1 MTATYLP
8 DYLELIAERETG
20 RVTEAVRQEIAGLVG
35 EGGLISEPAQLRT
48 YECDGLTGYRV
59 TPALVVLPATTRE
72 VAAVVRVCAR
82 ERIPFVARG
91 AGTGL
96 SGGALPVA
104 DGIVIG
110 LARMR
115 RILAVDVANQ
125 RALVQPGVTNANITA
140 AVAQHDLYYAPDPSS
155 QVVCTIGGN
164 VAENSGGAHCLKYG
178 FTTNHVLAFTFVTT
192 DGSIVTLGGNSLD
205 PVGPDL
211 RALVL
216 GSEGT
221 LGIVTEIVVK
231 LLRRPEAVRTL
242 VADFGS
248 PEQAG
253 NAVSGIIGAGIV
265 PAAVEMLDAL
275 AIEACE
281 TSAKAGYSLDTPAAL
296 VVELD
301 GVAAEVDA
309 EFERVQEICRAS
321 GTTHIRIAHDA
332 AERARIWKGRK
343 AAFAAMGRIS
353 PDYFVQDGVI
363 PRTKLGAT
371 LAQIGE
377 MSQEA
382 GLRVANVFHAGDG
395 NLHPLVLYDGAVPGQ
410 AEQAEE
416 LATAIVELCVEQ
428 GGSITGEHGVG
439 SDKACSMLKMF
450 SDTDLAVMARV
461 RAAFDPDGICNPGKV
476 LPTPRLCGERP
487 GPYRPHPLESA
498 GLIERM

>member
-1 MTATYLP
+1 MTT
-8 DYLELIAERETG
+8 YLELVAEKATG
-20 RVTEAVRQEIAGLVG
+20 RVTDEVRGEIGGLVG
-35 EGGLISEPAQLRT
+35 KGGVISAPAELRT
-48 YECDGLTGYRV
+48 YECDALTGFRV
-59 TPALVVLPATTRE
+59 VPALVVLPESTDE

-82 ERIPFVARG
+82 EGIPFVARG

-110 LARMR
+110 LQRMR
-115 RILAVDVANQ
+115 TILSVDIENQ
-125 RALVQPGVTNANITA
+125 RAVVQPGVTNAGISA
-140 AVAQHDLYYAPDPSS
+140 AVAKHNLYFAPDPSS
-155 QVVCTIGGN
+155 QIVCTIGGN

-178 FTTNHVLAFTFVTT
+178 FTTNHVLALTFVCP
-192 DGSIVTLGGNSLD
+192 DGSVVTLGGDSLD
-205 PVGPDL
+205 SVGPDL
-211 RALVL
+211 RALVV

-221 LGIVTEIVVK
+221 LGIVTEVTVR
-231 LLRRPEAVRTL
+231 LLRKPEAVRTL
-242 VADFGS
+242 VADF
-248 PEQAG
+248 PDAEHAG
-253 NAVSGIIGAGIV
+253 NAVSDIVSAGII

-281 TSAKAGYSLDTPAAL
+281 KAVQAGYSLDTPAAL
-296 VVELD
+296 VVEVD
-301 GVAAEVDA
+301 GVAVEVEA
-309 EFERVQEICRAS
+309 EFERVQGICQANEA
-321 GTTHIRIAHDA
+321 THIRIAHDDN
-332 AERARIWKGRK
+332 ERARIWKGRK

-371 LAQIGE
+371 LTRIGE
-377 MSQEA
+377 MSERA

-395 NLHPLVLYDGAVPGQ
+395 NLHPLVLYDSAVPGQ
-410 AEQAEE
+410 AERAEH

-450 SDTDLAVMARV
+450 SEADLTVMALV
-461 RAAFDPDGICNPGKV
+461 RAAFDRGGICNPGKI

-487 GPYRPHPLESA
+487 GPWRPHPLEAA
-498 GLIERM
+498 GVIERF

>member
-1 MTATYLP
+1 MTTYAGEYLDLLP
-8 DYLELIAERETG
+8 EPPAG
-20 RVTEAVRQEIAGLVG
+20 RVTAAFRADVARAVGP
-35 EGGLISEPAQLRT
+35 GGLISEPAQLRT

-59 TPALVVLPATTRE
+59 TPALVVLPATTEE
-72 VAAVVRVCAR
+72 VAAVVRLCAR
-82 ERIPFVARG
+82 DGVPFVARG

-115 RILAVDVANQ
+115 AVLSVDVADQ
-125 RALVQPGVTNANITA
+125 RAVVQPGVTNAGISA
-140 AVAQHDLYYAPDPSS
+140 AVAPHDLYFAPDPSS

-178 FTTNHVLAFTFVTT
+178 FTTNHVLALTFVTA
-192 DGSIVTLGGNSLD
+192 DGDVVQLGGDAPD

-221 LGIVTEIVVK
+221 LGVVTEITVR

-242 VADFGS
+242 VADF
-248 PEQAG
+248 PDAEDAG
-253 NAVSGIIGAGIV
+253 NAVSDIVAAGIV
-265 PAAVEMLDAL
+265 PAAVEMLDEL
-275 AIEACE
+275 AIAACE
-281 TSAKAGYSLDTPAAL
+281 RAVQAGYTLGCPAAL

-301 GVAAEVDA
+301 GVAAEVED
-309 EFERVQEICRAS
+309 EFERVQEICRRN
-321 GTTHIRIAHDA
+321 GTTHVRIASDPD
-332 AERARIWKGRK
+332 ERARVWKGRK

-363 PRTKLGAT
+363 PRTRLGST
-371 LAQIGE
+371 LTRIRQ
-377 MSQEA
+377 MSEEA

-395 NLHPLVLYDGAVPGQ
+395 NLHPLVLYDAAVPGE
-410 AEQAEE
+410 AERAEH

-439 SDKACSMLKMF
+439 SDKACSMPKMF
-450 SDTDLAVMARV
+450 GPEDLTVMARI
-461 RAAFDPDGICNPGKV
+461 RAAFDPQGICNPGKV

-487 GPYRPHPLESA
+487 GPYRPHPLEAA
-498 GLIERM
+498 GVIERL

>member
-1 MTATYLP
+1 MTT
-8 DYLELIAERETG
+8 YLELVAEKADG
-20 RVTEAVRQEIAGLVG
+20 RVTPEITREIAGLVSP
-35 EGGLISEPAQLRT
+35 GGLISEPAQLRT
-48 YECDGLTGYRV
+48 YECDGLTGFRV
-59 TPALVVLPATTRE
+59 TPALVVLPATTDE

-115 RILAVDVANQ
+115 AVLAVDVENQ
-125 RALVQPGVTNANITA
+125 RAVVQPGVTNTAISA
-140 AVAQHDLYYAPDPSS
+140 AVAQHNLYYAPDPSS

-178 FTTNHVLAFTFVTT
+178 FTTNHVLGLTFVCA
-192 DGSIVTLGGNSLD
+192 DGNVVTIGGDSLD
-205 PVGPDL
+205 AVGPDL
-211 RALVL
+211 RALVI

-221 LGIVTEIVVK
+221 LGIVTEVTVR

-242 VADFGS
+242 VADFPS
-248 PEQAG
+248 AEHAG
-253 NAVSGIIGAGIV
+253 NAVSDIISAGII

-281 TSAKAGYSLDTPAAL
+281 KATHAGYSTDTPAAL
-296 VVELD
+296 IVELD
-301 GVAAEVDA
+301 GVAVEVDA
-309 EFERVQEICRAS
+309 EFARVQEICARN
-321 GTTHIRIAHDA
+321 GTTHVRVAGDP
-332 AERARIWKGRK
+332 AERAVIWKGRK

-371 LAQIGE
+371 LTRIGE
-377 MSQEA
+377 MSAEA

-395 NLHPLVLYDGAVPGQ
+395 NLHPLVLYDSAVPGQ
-410 AEQAEE
+410 ADDAEH

-439 SDKACSMLKMF
+439 SDKACSMPKMF
-450 SDTDLAVMARV
+450 SAADLTVMALV
-461 RAAFDPDGICNPGKV
+461 RAAFDPAGICNPGKV

-487 GPYRPHPLESA
+487 GPWRPHPLEA
-498 GLIERM
+498 TGVIERF

>member
-1 MTATYLP
+1 MTTYAP
-8 DYLELIAERETG
+8 EYLDLVTQRDGG
-20 RVTEAVRQEIAGLVG
+20 RVTEAFRREIAGLVS
-35 EGGLISEPAQLRT
+35 EGGLISEPAQLHT

-59 TPALVVLPATTRE
+59 VPALVVLPATTEE

-82 ERIPFVARG
+82 ERVPFVARG

-96 SGGALPVA
+96 SGGSLPVA

-115 RILAVDVANQ
+115 RIVSVDVANQ
-125 RALVQPGVTNANITA
+125 RAVVQPGVTNAGISA
-140 AVAQHDLYYAPDPSS
+140 AVAQHNLYFAPDPSS

-178 FTTNHVLAFTFVTT
+178 FTTNHVYALTFVTT
-192 DGSIVTLGGNSLD
+192 DGSVVTLGGDSLD

-211 RALVL
+211 RAVVL

-221 LGIVTEIVVK
+221 LGIVTEITVR

-242 VADFGS
+242 VADF
-248 PEQAG
+248 PDAEQAG
-253 NAVSGIIGAGIV
+253 NAVSDIISAGII

-281 TSAKAGYSLDTPAAL
+281 KAVHAGYSLGCPAAL

-301 GVAAEVDA
+301 GVSAEVEE
-309 EFERVQEICRAS
+309 EFARVQEICRRNA
-321 GTTHIRIAHDA
+321 TTNIRIANDPV
-332 AERARIWKGRK
+332 ERAKVWKGRK

-363 PRTKLGAT
+363 PRTKLGST
-371 LAQIGE
+371 LTRIRQ
-377 MSQEA
+377 MSDEA

-395 NLHPLVLYDGAVPGQ
+395 NLHPLVLYNSAVPGE
-410 AEQAEE
+410 AERAEH
-416 LATAIVELCVEQ
+416 LATAIVELCVDQ

-450 SDTDLAVMARV
+450 GPDDLTVMARI

-498 GLIERM
+498 GVIERM

>member
-1 MTATYLP
+1 MTT
-8 DYLELIAERETG
+8 YLELVAETATG
-20 RVTEAVRQEIAGLVG
+20 RVTDAVRREIGGLVG

-59 TPALVVLPATTRE
+59 TPALVVLPATTAE

-104 DGIVIG
+104 DGVVIG

-115 RILAVDVANQ
+115 QVLAVDVDNQ
-125 RALVQPGVTNANITA
+125 RAVVQPGVTNAGISA
-140 AVAQHDLYYAPDPSS
+140 AVSRYGLYFAPDPSS
-155 QVVCTIGGN
+155 QIVCTIGGN

-178 FTTNHVLAFTFVTT
+178 FTTNHVLALTFVSP
-192 DGSIVTLGGNSLD
+192 DGSVVTMGGDSLD
-205 PVGPDL
+205 SSGPDL
-211 RALVL
+211 RALVI

-221 LGIVTEIVVK
+221 LGIVTEITVR
-231 LLRRPEAVRTL
+231 LLRAPEAVRTL
-242 VADFGS
+242 VADFTGAE
-248 PEQAG
+248 PAG
-253 NAVSGIIGAGIV
+253 NAVSDIIAAGII

-281 TSAKAGYSLDTPAAL
+281 KATHAGYSLDTPAAL

-301 GVAAEVDA
+301 GVAAEVEAD
-309 EFERVQEICRAS
+309 FDRVQRICRDN
-321 GTTHIRIAHDA
+321 GTTRIRIANDPN
-332 AERARIWKGRK
+332 ERALIWKGRK
-343 AAFAAMGRIS
+343 AAFAAMGRMS

-363 PRTKLGAT
+363 PRTKLGST
-371 LAQIGE
+371 LTRIAE
-377 MSQEA
+377 MASEA
-382 GLRVANVFHAGDG
+382 RLRVANVFHAGDG

-410 AEQAEE
+410 AEAAEH

-439 SDKACSMLKMF
+439 SDKACSMVKMF
-450 SDTDLAVMARV
+450 SEADLTVMAKV
-461 RAAFDPDGICNPGKV
+461 RAAFDPNGICNPGKV

-487 GPYRPHPLESA
+487 GPWRPHPLEEA
-498 GLIERM
+498 GVIERM

>member
-1 MTATYLP
+1 MTTYLP
-8 DYLELIAERETG
+8 DYLELIAERDTG

-59 TPALVVLPATTRE
+59 TPALVVLPETTQE
-72 VAAVVRVCAR
+72 IAAVVRVCAR

-115 RILAVDVANQ
+115 RILAVDVVNQ
-125 RALVQPGVTNANITA
+125 RALVQPGVTNAAISA
-140 AVAQHDLYYAPDPSS
+140 EVAGSDLYYAPDPSS

-178 FTTNHVLAFTFVTT
+178 FTTNHVLAFTFVTPSG
-192 DGSIVTLGGNSLD
+192 DVVTLGGDSLD

-221 LGIVTEIVVK
+221 LGIVAEIVVK
-231 LLRRPEAVRTL
+231 LLRKPESVRTL
-242 VADFGS
+242 VADFDS
-248 PEQAG
+248 AEQAG
-253 NAVSGIIGAGIV
+253 DAVSGIIGAGIV

-281 TSAKAGYSLDTPAAL
+281 TSAKSGYSLDTAAAL

-321 GTTHIRIAHDA
+321 GTTHIRIAADP

-343 AAFAAMGRIS
+343 AAFAAVGRIS

-363 PRTKLGAT
+363 PRTKLGPT
-371 LAQIGE
+371 LSRIGE

-410 AEQAEE
+410 AERAEE

-439 SDKACSMLKMF
+439 SDKACSMLAMF
-450 SDTDLAVMARV
+450 SPADLTVMARV

-498 GLIERM
+498 GVIERL

>member
-1 MTATYLP
+1 MTT
-8 DYLELIAERETG
+8 YLELVEEKATG
-20 RVTEAVRQEIAGLVG
+20 KVTGAIRSEIGGLVG
-35 EGGLISEPAQLRT
+35 EGGLITEPAQLRT

-59 TPALVVLPATTRE
+59 VPALVVLPASTEE

-82 ERIPFVARG
+82 EHIPFVARG

-104 DGIVIG
+104 DGVVIG

-115 RILAVDVANQ
+115 QILSVDVENQ
-125 RALVQPGVTNANITA
+125 RAVVQPGVTNAGISA
-140 AVAQHDLYYAPDPSS
+140 AVARHGLYFAPDPSS

-178 FTTNHVLAFTFVTT
+178 FTTNHVLGMTFVCA
-192 DGSIVTLGGNSLD
+192 DGSVVTLGGDSLD
-205 PVGPDL
+205 SVGPDV
-211 RALVL
+211 RAVVV

-221 LGIVTEIVVK
+221 LGIVTEITVR
-231 LLRRPEAVRTL
+231 LLRKPEHIRTL
-242 VADFGS
+242 VADF
-248 PEQAG
+248 PDVERAG
-253 NAVSGIIGAGIV
+253 NAVSDIVAAGII
-265 PAAVEMLDAL
+265 PAAVEMLDTL

-281 TSAKAGYSLDTPAAL
+281 KATGAGYTLGCPAAL
-296 VVELD
+296 VAELD
-301 GVAAEVDA
+301 GVAVEVEA
-309 EFERVQEICRAS
+309 EFARVQEICRANEA
-321 GTTHIRIAHDA
+321 THIRLANDPN
-332 AERARIWKGRK
+332 ERALIWKGRK
-343 AAFAAMGRIS
+343 AAFAAMGRMS

-371 LAQIGE
+371 LTRIGQ
-377 MSQEA
+377 MADEA

-410 AEQAEE
+410 AERAEH

-450 SDTDLAVMARV
+450 STDDLTVMARV

-487 GPYRPHPLESA
+487 GPWRPHPLEAS
-498 GLIERM
+498 GVIERF

>member
-1 MTATYLP
+1 MAMST
-8 DYLELIAERETG
+8 YLELIAEKATGQVTDQVRREI
-20 RVTEAVRQEIAGLVG
+20 RSLVG
-35 EGGLISEPAQLRT
+35 EGGVISAPAQLRT
-48 YECDGLTGYRV
+48 YECDGLTGFRV
-59 TPALVVLPATTRE
+59 IPALVVLPETTDE

-82 ERIPFVARG
+82 EGIPFVARG

-104 DGIVIG
+104 DGIVVG
-110 LARMR
+110 LQRMR
-115 RILAVDVANQ
+115 SILSVDVENQ
-125 RALVQPGVTNANITA
+125 RAVVQPGVTNAGISA
-140 AVAQHDLYYAPDPSS
+140 AVAKHNLYFAPDPSS
-155 QVVCTIGGN
+155 QIVCTIGGN

-178 FTTNHVLAFTFVTT
+178 FSSNHVLGLTFVCA
-192 DGSIVTLGGNSLD
+192 DGSVVILGGHSLES
-205 PVGPDL
+205 VGPDL
-211 RALVL
+211 RALVV

-221 LGIVTEIVVK
+221 LGVVTEVTVR
-231 LLRRPEAVRTL
+231 LLRKPEAVRTL
-242 VADFGS
+242 VADF
-248 PEQAG
+248 PNAERAG
-253 NAVSGIIGAGIV
+253 NTVSDIVSAGII

-281 TSAKAGYSLDTPAAL
+281 KAVQAGYSLGTPAAL

-301 GVAAEVDA
+301 GVGVEVEA
-309 EFERVQEICRAS
+309 EFERVQEICRANQAR
-321 GTTHIRIAHDA
+321 HIRIAHDDN
-332 AERARIWKGRK
+332 ERARIWKGRK

-371 LAQIGE
+371 LTRIGE
-377 MSQEA
+377 MSERA

-395 NLHPLVLYDGAVPGQ
+395 NLHPLVLYDSAVPGQ
-410 AEQAEE
+410 AERAEQ

-450 SDTDLAVMARV
+450 SEADLTVMAQV
-461 RAAFDPDGICNPGKV
+461 RAAFDPGGICNPGKV

-487 GPYRPHPLESA
+487 GPWKPHPLEAA
-498 GLIERM
+498 GVIERF

>member
-1 MTATYLP
+1 MTTYA
-8 DYLELIAERETG
+8 ELTAERETG
-20 RVTEAVRQEIAGLVG
+20 RVTDAVRAEIAALLRP
-35 EGGLISEPAQLRT
+35 GGLISEPAQLRT

-59 TPALVVLPATTRE
+59 TPALVVLPLSTEE

-115 RILAVDVANQ
+115 QVLSVDIANQ
-125 RALVQPGVTNANITA
+125 RAVVQPGVTNASITM
-140 AVAQHDLYYAPDPSS
+140 AVAEHNLYYAPDPSS

-164 VAENSGGAHCLKYG
+164 VAENSGGAHCVKYG
-178 FTTNHVLAFTFVTT
+178 FTTNHVFALTLVTS
-192 DGSIVTLGGNSLD
+192 DGSVVTLGGDSID
-205 PVGPDL
+205 AVGPEL
-211 RALVL
+211 RGVVI

-221 LGIVTEIVVK
+221 LGIVTEITVR
-231 LLRRPEAVRTL
+231 LLRTPEAVRTL
-242 VADFGS
+242 VADFPS
-248 PEQAG
+248 AEQAG
-253 NAVSGIIGAGIV
+253 NAVSGFVAAGIV

-281 TSAKAGYSLDTPAAL
+281 EAVHAGYSLDTPAAL

-301 GVAAEVDA
+301 GPIAECEAGFDQ
-309 EFERVQEICRAS
+309 VQQVCRDNGA
-321 GTTHIRIAHDA
+321 THIRIANDT
-332 AERARIWKGRK
+332 AERALVWKGRK

-363 PRTKLGAT
+363 PRTKLGEVLT
-371 LAQIGE
+371 RITELAD
-377 MSQEA
+377 EA

-395 NLHPLVLYDGAVPGQ
+395 NLHPLVLYDAKVPGQ
-410 AEQAEE
+410 SEAAEV
-416 LATAIVELCVEQ
+416 LATAIVVLCVEH

-439 SDKACSMLKMF
+439 SDKACSMPKMF
-450 SDTDLAVMARV
+450 SEADLTVMARV
-461 RAAFDPDGICNPGKV
+461 RAAFDPDHICNPGKV
-476 LPTPRLCGERP
+476 LPTPRLCGEKP
-487 GPYRPHPLESA
+487 GPYRAHPDEAA

>member
-1 MTATYLP
+1 MTTYAGEYLDLLP
-8 DYLELIAERETG
+8 EPPAG
-20 RVTEAVRQEIAGLVG
+20 RVTAAFRADVARAVGP
-35 EGGLISEPAQLRT
+35 GGLITEPAQLRT

-59 TPALVVLPATTRE
+59 TPALVVLPATTEE
-72 VAAVVRVCAR
+72 VAAVVRLCAR
-82 ERIPFVARG
+82 DGVPFVARG

-115 RILAVDVANQ
+115 AVLSVDVDDQ
-125 RALVQPGVTNANITA
+125 RAVVQPGVTNAGISA
-140 AVAQHDLYYAPDPSS
+140 AVAPHDLYFAPDPSS

-178 FTTNHVLAFTFVTT
+178 FTTNHVLALTFVTA
-192 DGSIVTLGGNSLD
+192 DGDVVQLGGDAPD

-211 RALVL
+211 RAVVL

-221 LGIVTEIVVK
+221 LGVVTEITVR

-242 VADFGS
+242 VADFADA
-248 PEQAG
+248 EDAG
-253 NAVSGIIGAGIV
+253 NAVSDIVAAGIV
-265 PAAVEMLDAL
+265 PAAVEMLDEL
-275 AIEACE
+275 AIDACE
-281 TSAKAGYSLDTPAAL
+281 RAVQAGYTPGCPAAL

-301 GVAAEVDA
+301 GVAAEVED
-309 EFERVQEICRAS
+309 EFERVQEICRRNR
-321 GTTHIRIAHDA
+321 TTHVRIAADPE
-332 AERARIWKGRK
+332 ERARVWKGRK

-363 PRTKLGAT
+363 PRTRLGST
-371 LAQIGE
+371 LTRIRQ
-377 MSQEA
+377 MSEQA

-395 NLHPLVLYDGAVPGQ
+395 NLHPLVLYDGAVPGE
-410 AEQAEE
+410 AERAEH

-439 SDKACSMLKMF
+439 SDKACSMPKMF
-450 SDTDLAVMARV
+450 GPDDLTVMARV
-461 RAAFDPDGICNPGKV
+461 RAAFDPQGICNPGKV

-487 GPYRPHPLESA
+487 GPHRPHPLEAA
-498 GLIERM
+498 GVIERL